1 MNCYNKKSKINNA
14 LSYRIGI
21 PNFLTSPND
30 YILWLH
36 EQSSLQAH
44 PEQEYSTYFL
54 SEARLC
60 ASDPVSCSFKM
71 A

>member
-30 YILWLH
+30 YIMITRAIQLIGPPRTIIFHL
-36 EQSSLQAH
+36 
-44 PEQEYSTYFL
+44 F
-54 SEARLC
+54 
-60 ASDPVSCSFKM
+60 PVRSKVMCF
-71 A
+71 